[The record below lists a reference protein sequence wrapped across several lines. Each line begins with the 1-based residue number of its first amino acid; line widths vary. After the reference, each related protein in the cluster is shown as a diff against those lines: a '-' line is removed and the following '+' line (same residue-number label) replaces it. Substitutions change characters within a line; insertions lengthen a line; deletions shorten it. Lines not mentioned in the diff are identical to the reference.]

1 MLSTNDIAVSGW
13 IWTNERSPLCLVVE
27 LVHVLSDEAAQSAR
41 CLPPGQTEVVDVGQE
56 AGPAWPANK
65 VTGPVTLSGG
75 LTVQEDFVLDGSL
88 AGGGVK
94 PNPLTPIVRDPAL
107 SGDS

>member
-41 CLPPGQTEVVDVGQE
+41 RLPPGQTEVVDVGQE
-56 AGPAWPANK
+56 A
-65 VTGPVTLSGG
+65 
-75 LTVQEDFVLDGSL
+75 
-88 AGGGVK
+88 
-94 PNPLTPIVRDPAL
+94 
-107 SGDS
+107 